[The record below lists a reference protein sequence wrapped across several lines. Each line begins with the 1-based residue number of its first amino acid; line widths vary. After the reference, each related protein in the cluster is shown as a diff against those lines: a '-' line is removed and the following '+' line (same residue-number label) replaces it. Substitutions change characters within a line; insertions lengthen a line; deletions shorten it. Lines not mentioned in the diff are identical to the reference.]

1 MGQNNP
7 EKRRS
12 LSLWTVSKSVKHFLG
27 IHHLP
32 GKPLLL
38 GFSGGPDSLAL
49 LHLLLEYD
57 LDLHVAHIDHGWRPE
72 SGEEAKLLKQEVE
85 GLKLPF
91 HLKRL
96 ENVPMKENEAREAR
110 LCFFKEIY
118 QKIDSQAL
126 VLGHHG
132 DDQSETVLK
141 RILEGASL
149 SALRGILPVSTLEGM
164 QVWRPL
170 LAASKAE
177 IRAWLKEKD
186 LKSIEDRTN
195 LDPSYLRGK
204 MRTAILPE
212 LEDQFGKEVSGNL
225 RRLGES
231 ARELSEYLSRKIE
244 KYESL
249 IIEDKE
255 EKRVDLSGYYPLEP
269 VEIKAFLKKFSE
281 KNKVFLS
288 HAALK
293 SLYEILEEGTL
304 HRKVGAGD
312 RFIEVRGRCVAIK
325 KI

>member
-1 MGQNNP
+1 
-7 EKRRS
+7 
-12 LSLWTVSKSVKHFLG
+12 
-27 IHHLP
+27 
-32 GKPLLL
+32 
-38 GFSGGPDSLAL
+38 
-49 LHLLLEYD
+49 
-57 LDLHVAHIDHGWRPE
+57 
-72 SGEEAKLLKQEVE
+72 
-85 GLKLPF
+85 
-91 HLKRL
+91 
-96 ENVPMKENEAREAR
+96 
-110 LCFFKEIY
+110 
-118 QKIDSQAL
+118 L

-149 SALRGILPVSTLEGM
+149 SALRGILPVSNLEGM

-170 LAASKAE
+170 LDANKAL
-177 IRAWLKEKD
+177 ISSWLKEKD
-186 LKSIEDRTN
+186 LKAIEDRTN

-204 MRTAILPE
+204 MRTSILPH
-212 LEDQFGKEVSGNL
+212 LEGQFGKEVSGNL

-269 VEIKAFLKKFSE
+269 FEIKAFLKKFSE

-288 HAALK
+288 HAALQ

-312 RFIEVRGRCVAIK
+312 RFVEVRGRCVAIK

>member
-1 MGQNNP
+1 MP
-7 EKRRS
+7 DLLKA
-12 LSLWTVSKSVKHFLG
+12 VKHFLG

-32 GKPLLL
+32 EKALLL

-49 LHLLLEYD
+49 LHLLLECD
-57 LDLHVAHIDHGWRPE
+57 VDLHVAHIDHGWRAE
-72 SGEEAKLLKQEVE
+72 SEEDAKRLKQEVE
-85 GLKLPF
+85 MLKLPF

-96 ENVPMKENEAREAR
+96 ENIPRKENEAREAR
-110 LCFFKEIY
+110 LGFFKQIY

-149 SALRGILPVSTLEGM
+149 SALKGILPVSTLEEM

-170 LAASKAE
+170 LGASKRE
-177 IRAWLKEKD
+177 IRAWLKEKS
-186 LKSIEDRTN
+186 LQPIEDRTN

-204 MRTAILPE
+204 MRASILPE
-212 LEDQFGKEVSGNL
+212 LEEQFGKEVRGNL

-231 ARELSEYLSRKIE
+231 ARELSEYLSRKME

-249 IIEDKE
+249 IIEDRE

-288 HAALK
+288 HAALQ

-312 RFIEVRGRCVAIK
+312 RFVEVRGRCVAIK

>member
-1 MGQNNP
+1 MFDLLKGI
-7 EKRRS
+7 
-12 LSLWTVSKSVKHFLG
+12 KHFLA
-27 IHHLP
+27 IHYLP

-49 LHLLLEYD
+49 LHLLLECD
-57 LDLHVAHIDHGWRPE
+57 VDLHVAHIDHGWRVE
-72 SGEEAKLLKQEVE
+72 SSEEAQQLMQDVE

-91 HLKRL
+91 YLKRL
-96 ENVPMKENEAREAR
+96 ENIPMKENEAREAR
-110 LCFFKEIY
+110 LSFFKEIY
-118 QKIDSQAL
+118 QKIGSQAL

-149 SALRGILPVSTLEGM
+149 SSLRGILPVSILEGM

-170 LAASKAE
+170 LDVSKSE
-177 IRAWLKEKD
+177 IRSWLKAKG
-186 LKSIEDRTN
+186 LTPIEDRTN

-204 MRTAILPE
+204 MRTSILPQ
-212 LEDQFGKEVSGNL
+212 LEGEFGKEVSGNL

-231 ARELSEYLSRKIE
+231 ARELSEYLSKKIE
-244 KYESL
+244 KYETL

-288 HAALK
+288 HASLK

-312 RFIEVRGRCVAIK
+312 RFVEVRGRCVAIK

>member
-1 MGQNNP
+1 MHDLL
-7 EKRRS
+7 KA
-12 LSLWTVSKSVKHFLG
+12 VKHFLG

-49 LHLLLEYD
+49 LHLLLECHVN
-57 LDLHVAHIDHGWRPE
+57 LHVAHIDHGWRAE
-72 SGEEAKLLKQEVE
+72 SKEEAEILRQDVE

-96 ENVPMKENEAREAR
+96 ENIPMKENEAREAR
-110 LCFFKEIY
+110 LIFFKEIY
-118 QKIDSQAL
+118 QKKECQAL

-149 SALRGILPVSTLEGM
+149 SALRGILPVSSLEGM

-170 LAASKAE
+170 LDVNKAE
-177 IRAWLKEKD
+177 IRAWLNERD
-186 LKSIEDRTN
+186 LKPIEDRTN
-195 LDPSYLRGK
+195 LDHSYLRGK
-204 MRTAILPE
+204 MRSSILPQ

-249 IIEDKE
+249 IIEDRE

-269 VEIKAFLKKFSE
+269 FEIKAFLKKFSE

-288 HAALK
+288 HAALQ
-293 SLYEILEEGTL
+293 SLYAILVEGTL
-304 HRKVGAGD
+304 HKKVGAGD